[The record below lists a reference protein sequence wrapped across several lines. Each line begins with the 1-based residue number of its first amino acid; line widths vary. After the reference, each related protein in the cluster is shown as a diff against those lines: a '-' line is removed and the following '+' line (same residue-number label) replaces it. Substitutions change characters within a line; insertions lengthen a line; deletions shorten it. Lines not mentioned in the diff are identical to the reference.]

1 MFHGSQIWS
10 TIYTNFNNLKMLESI
25 GEEETFKLME
35 KDLAN
40 LMENKIFRL
49 H

>member
-1 MFHGSQIWS
+1 
-10 TIYTNFNNLKMLESI
+10 MLESI